1 MLQLEIADGFARI
14 RFDQPGSRANVLSS
28 AMWAALGDAV
38 ASVAGRTDL
47 RGLILTS
54 AKDGIFLAGAD
65 LKELYALPENDEGP
79 ARQVVKAGHDVLNA
93 LEQLP
98 MPTAAVVDGAC
109 LGGGLE
115 VALACDLRFA
125 GSHPKC
131 KFGLPEVKLGLI
143 PGWGGTQRLARLIG
157 LATAAEL
164 LVTGRSMT
172 AEEAVAAGLVE
183 ARPAGDPLEQAA
195 VGRLASLSPDDWS
208 ELRARK
214 QRPAPAADLNRVH
227 GLLAGLPEDERV
239 AAQTALQVAALG
251 NRLPLAMGCRVE
263 AEAFVPLLASPN
275 ARARMAAFL
284 KK

>member
-14 RFDQPGSRANVLSS
+14 RFDQPGSRANVLST
-28 AMWAALGDAV
+28 AMWAALRDAV
-38 ASVAGRTDL
+38 AQVAARTDL
-47 RGLILTS
+47 RGLILAS

-65 LKELYALPENDEGP
+65 LKELYALPENDQGP
-79 ARQVVKAGHDVLNA
+79 ARQVVKTGHEVLNA
-93 LEQLP
+93 LEGLP
-98 MPTAAVVDGAC
+98 MPTAAAVDGAC

-115 VALACDLRFA
+115 VAMACDLRFA

-157 LATAAEL
+157 LAPAAEL
-164 LVTGRSMT
+164 LVTGRSLT
-172 AEEAVAAGLVE
+172 ADEAVAAGLAE
-183 ARPAGDPLEQAA
+183 ARPADGHLEQTA
-195 VGRLASLSPDDWS
+195 VERLAALTPGDWS
-208 ELRARK
+208 ELRAKK
-214 QRPAPAADLNRVH
+214 QRAAPPADLKHVH
-227 GLLAGLPEDERV
+227 DLLASLPAEERV

-263 AEAFVPLLASPN
+263 TEAFVPLLASPY